1 MGSSAWFLR
10 RWTADGSVFPG
21 SGGRRTP
28 RDEATGPHAWGGHLQ
43 WDREAESMAVT
54 SITVAICMAPHGYV
68 DKEEPSIT
76 IGFRVLRMSVRE
88 NED

>member
-1 MGSSAWFLR
+1 
-10 RWTADGSVFPG
+10 
-21 SGGRRTP
+21 
-28 RDEATGPHAWGGHLQ
+28 
-43 WDREAESMAVT
+43 MAVT